1 MKRKIKIKVDVVV
14 DNYEEQDSDGYLT
27 YALQEDISEVTG
39 INTDDIDVEVETID
53 EDDDE

>member
-1 MKRKIKIKVDVVV
+1 MKRKIKIKIDVVV

-39 INTDDIDVEVETID
+39 IHKDYIDVEVETID
-53 EDDDE
+53 DDDE